1 MIFEI
6 EDIIFTKKEHIS
18 YVIGNKDQQK
28 KLDYI

>member
-1 MIFEI
+1 MIFGI
-6 EDIIFTKKEHIS
+6 EAIIFMKKEHIG